1 MPKHQELPITPISN
15 VSSER
20 VKTGDWKTFKPVL
33 DEKKCIKCYLCW
45 KYCPDVA
52 IKAEEGEF
60 PKFDLDHCKGCGVCS
75 HECPKKAIEMV
86 MEE

>member
-1 MPKHQELPITPISN
+1 MPKHQEMPITPISN

-33 DEKKCIKCYLCW
+33 DEKKCIKCYICW

-52 IKAEEGEF
+52 ITANEGEF
-60 PKFDLDHCKGCGVCS
+60 PKFDLDHCKGCGVCA